1 MLVMR
6 TTDDP
11 HSAAAPLDLAVVP
24 SEPPP
29 HLPGDVPAGVVPDE
43 EQNLLADLF
52 KLVQAPLKKLR
63 RYGTDRPSVHESQPR
78 LINLRQVETVTR
90 DGFRLGVV
98 FSDRPLNEAQGLGGG
113 DPPLRPHPSDPEK
126 TRKRRP
132 DGLPRDPPF
141 DKPLLKGNLGCHLKR
156 PEARV
161 PTKLPRRAVEHLPQC
176 LGAPLVEGVAGALRA
191 RRLRDESIQT
201 PLV

>member
-1 MLVMR
+1 MR
-6 TTDDP
+6 RRGLSSPAQLFKVGRAALLHQHSSQKPTAP
-11 HSAAAPLDLAVVP
+11 PRFSAAMLISRSRRLFSFVQ
-24 SEPPP
+24 
-29 HLPGDVPAGVVPDE
+29 GV
-43 EQNLLADLF
+43 
-52 KLVQAPLKKLR
+52 
-63 RYGTDRPSVHESQPR
+63 
-78 LINLRQVETVTR
+78 
-90 DGFRLGVV
+90 
-98 FSDRPLNEAQGLGGG
+98 GGG

-201 PLV
+201 LLVEVVDGVAYRLLAASEVLGDLRNLLAPRTRHKHL